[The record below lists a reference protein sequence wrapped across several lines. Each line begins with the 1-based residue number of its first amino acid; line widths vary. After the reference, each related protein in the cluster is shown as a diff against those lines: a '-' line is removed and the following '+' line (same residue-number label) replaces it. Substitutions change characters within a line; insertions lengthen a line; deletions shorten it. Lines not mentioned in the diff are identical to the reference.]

1 MSCFGRM
8 NVLIDAMGVAVATL
22 DDGCLAARLGVTYN
36 TPPVHSLALL
46 LVCLLGVLKAVAI
59 LQ

>member
-1 MSCFGRM
+1 M